1 MKTTNC
7 LNRHF
12 LNAAFI
18 TSLFFGLTAC
28 NNNKQEDTKDM
39 AEEHNESKMDNHDQK
54 KDAQFLVDAAEINLM
69 EIDLGNLAQKKAMM
83 QETKDLGKMMVDE
96 HTKAMNELKELA
108 AKKTIT
114 IPTSATE
121 DGQDKMKK
129 FADKSGHDFDK
140 DYCDEM
146 VSGHKDAIDKFEK
159 ASNDANDPD
168 IKAWAAATLPA
179 LRNHLDHAIT
189 CQEHCKNMK

>member
-7 LNRHF
+7 LNKHF
-12 LNAAFI
+12 LNAALVA
-18 TSLFFGLTAC
+18 SLFFGLTAC
-28 NNNKQEDTKDM
+28 NSNKPDDTKEA
-39 AEEHNESKMDNHDQK
+39 AEEHNEAKMDNNAQE

-69 EIDLGNLAQKKAMM
+69 EIDLGNLAQEKATMA
-83 QETKDLGKMMVDE
+83 EVKDMGKMMVDQ
-96 HTKAMNELKELA
+96 HTKTMNELKELA

-121 DGQDKMKK
+121 DGQEKMKK
-129 FADKSGHDFDK
+129 FSEKSGHDFDK
-140 DYCDEM
+140 DYCDAM
-146 VSGHKDAIDKFEK
+146 VDGHKDAIDKFEK
-159 ASNDANDPD
+159 ASNDASDPD

-189 CQEHCKNMK
+189 CQEHCKDMK